1 MDPHEEREP
10 AGRAGQDGQDRQ
22 DGRSWQDGADTAV
35 ETAVETATGTVVDTR
50 PGAEPPPAART
61 PRTVG
66 VVWGLL
72 VLNTLGSAGAETI
85 VPLPRS
91 LIQMVTMGALVLAF
105 ALALLVNPRLRVRGG
120 AFLSLLTLLL
130 VSSVLSSAG
139 LGSGFGALFRC
150 GRLALFLGTLWLL
163 SRWWDGSH
171 TFVRHHIRAYFL
183 VLGSVA
189 AGALVSPGTAL
200 PDLYGGRLVGAL
212 WPLTPPQIG
221 QYAAVITGLAV
232 LLLLGRRTD
241 RRSATVVVV
250 PSLVLL
256 ALTHTRTA
264 TLGLLVGLLLA
275 IGSLFLSSAAA
286 RRFFTWTVVVAAV
299 AAVGFGSALQAWF
312 LRGQDEEN
320 FSSLTGRAKV
330 WHALLDAPRTVTEQ
344 VFGTGLGDKSFDG
357 LPIDN
362 SWLAVYHEQGL
373 LGVSLIATA
382 LLVLGTVALLRPP
395 SLSRACALFLISYC
409 ALASYTEAGLGDAS
423 PYLLHLA
430 VAASLLVPP
439 APAPAPPA
447 APAAPDAAPRTPGPP
462 RRRVPRWARKP
473 EVP

>member
-1 MDPHEEREP
+1 MVLTSARARKVFAWT
-10 AGRAGQDGQDRQ
+10 AGIG
-22 DGRSWQDGADTAV
+22 GAA
-35 ETAVETATGTVVDTR
+35 
-50 PGAEPPPAART
+50 
-61 PRTVG
+61 G
-66 VVWGLL
+66 VVL
-72 VLNTLGSAGAETI
+72 
-85 VPLPRS
+85 
-91 LIQMVTMGALVLAF
+91 
-105 ALALLVNPRLRVRGG
+105 
-120 AFLSLLTLLL
+120 
-130 VSSVLSSAG
+130 
-139 LGSGFGALFRC
+139 
-150 GRLALFLGTLWLL
+150 
-163 SRWWDGSH
+163 
-171 TFVRHHIRAYFL
+171 
-183 VLGSVA
+183 
-189 AGALVSPGTAL
+189 AGALQT
-200 PDLYGGRLVGAL
+200 
-212 WPLTPPQIG
+212 
-221 QYAAVITGLAV
+221 
-232 LLLLGRRTD
+232 
-241 RRSATVVVV
+241 
-250 PSLVLL
+250 
-256 ALTHTRTA
+256 
-264 TLGLLVGLLLA
+264 
-275 IGSLFLSSAAA
+275 
-286 RRFFTWTVVVAAV
+286 
-299 AAVGFGSALQAWF
+299 WF
-312 LRGQDEEN
+312 LRGQSADN